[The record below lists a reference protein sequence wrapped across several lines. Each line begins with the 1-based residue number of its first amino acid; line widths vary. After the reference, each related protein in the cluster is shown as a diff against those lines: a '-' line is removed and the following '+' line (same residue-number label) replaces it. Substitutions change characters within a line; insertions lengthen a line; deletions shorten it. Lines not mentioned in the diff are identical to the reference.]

1 MLIKDIMT
9 QDVITVSKET
19 PLKEA
24 AGLLAKF
31 RVHGLPVVDGNKK
44 VVGIVTESD
53 FFTKDASNIFLP
65 TFLEFVSRGNPG
77 DSNGADL
84 SEFGSKTK
92 IEDIM
97 TRECVTI
104 KAGESI
110 EQLIRHIKE
119 RNFNSMPVVDDQNT
133 LVGIVSI
140 MDVIRLL

>member
-53 FFTKDASNIFLP
+53 FFRCIKYFS
-65 TFLEFVSRGNPG
+65 
-77 DSNGADL
+77 ADF
-84 SEFGSKTK
+84 S
-92 IEDIM
+92 
-97 TRECVTI
+97 
-104 KAGESI
+104 
-110 EQLIRHIKE
+110 
-119 RNFNSMPVVDDQNT
+119 
-133 LVGIVSI
+133 
-140 MDVIRLL
+140 

>member
-53 FFTKDASNIFLP
+53 FFTKDASNIFDKDYP
-65 TFLEFVSRGNPG
+65 S
-77 DSNGADL
+77 L
-84 SEFGSKTK
+84 SARK
-92 IEDIM
+92 ILMKLGFKE
-97 TRECVTI
+97 
-104 KAGESI
+104 
-110 EQLIRHIKE
+110 LKE
-119 RNFNSMPVVDDQNT
+119 RRKGATPMYFDLTNNIKFGP
-133 LVGIVSI
+133 
-140 MDVIRLL
+140 